1 MILMLAPGIGWLL
14 LSVTIPEIEF
24 CAKLKQK
31 TMKVNTPLIICC
43 IKVAKL
49 QIF

>member
-24 CAKLKQK
+24 CAKSSCKK
-31 TMKVNTPLIICC
+31 TMSK
-43 IKVAKL
+43 K
-49 QIF
+49 